1 MITREP
7 DRKIRCVASAAA
19 FAIAL
24 MSTAAVAQEF
34 GDLKRPD
41 KDPLTLRAQGSF
53 FVGGNTHQVPD
64 PYAGGPSAANV
75 FPPTNRPGASMI
87 NQMYVQYQLPE
98 EDNDLPPI
106 VFVHGCC
113 LSSKTW
119 ETTPDGRMGWYE
131 YFTRRGFDT
140 YMADQVGR
148 ARSGFDALQY
158 QMVRY
163 DAATPEFGPSEGALG
178 IGCLNPQSGTT
189 ATAAN
194 QAACLPPGDTRP
206 NNNITSPTFP
216 GATALPPTGF
226 FIPGIPGKT
235 ATANPSILI
244 ATDMFAWNVFRYGPP
259 CAIPCGAFTNPPSIN
274 PWPDEQFPMETIGL
288 YSTPGR
294 PGGVWGGG
302 GGSGTFFKQ
311 VIPDLSASLGTFGP
325 LASDVRPTPNSMAV
339 LAKQLGGAILV
350 GHSQSSSFPT
360 KAALQDKVGNV
371 KGIIQLET
379 GCFMPGTTLSSADIA
394 ILAKIPMLIIEGDH
408 YVTATSPTNYTPQ
421 PRPVAPCPDEF
432 AAIGAAGGDI
442 TYIHLPEWPNYLHN
456 GKAKKAKARPVG
468 TGNSHMFMQD
478 LNNIA
483 IANVI
488 IDWIKDH
495 VKRQHGGHGPKS

>member
-1 MITREP
+1 MKMRG
-7 DRKIRCVASAAA
+7 RFSLLSSAAGA
-19 FAIAL
+19 AL
-24 MSTAAVAQEF
+24 ALLSCSASAQEF
-34 GDLKRPD
+34 SDVKKSVG
-41 KDPLTLRAQGSF
+41 PLTLRAQGSF
-53 FVGGNTHQVPD
+53 FIGGNVHQVPD
-64 PYAGGPSAANV
+64 PFAGGPSAPGV
-75 FPPTNRPGASMI
+75 FPPSNRPGASMI

-98 EDNDLPPI
+98 RDNDLPPI

-119 ETTPDGRMGWYE
+119 ETTPDGRMGWFE
-131 YFTRRGFDT
+131 YFTRKGYDT

-158 QMVRY
+158 QKVRY
-163 DAATPEFGPSEGALG
+163 DADTPEFGPAEGALG

-194 QAACLPPGDTRP
+194 QAACMAPGDTRP
-206 NNNITSPTFP
+206 NNNITSPANP
-216 GATALPPTGF
+216 GPTALPPTGF
-226 FIPGIPGKT
+226 YIPGIPGKEST
-235 ATANPSILI
+235 TNPSILI

-259 CAIPCGAFTNPPSIN
+259 CAIPCGAFTNPPSIK
-274 PWPDEQFPMETIGL
+274 PWADEQFPLETIGK

-294 PGGVWGGG
+294 RGGVWGGG

-325 LASDVRPTPNSMAV
+325 LASDVRPTPYAMAT
-339 LAKQLGGAILV
+339 LSQKLGGAILV

-360 KAALQDKVGNV
+360 KAALQDRKGNV

-379 GCFMPGTTLSSADIA
+379 GCFMPGTTLSADDVKV
-394 ILAKIPMLIIEGDH
+394 LAKIPILIIEGDH

-421 PRPVAPCPDEF
+421 PRPVAPCPDQF

-442 TYIHLPEWPNYLHN
+442 TYIHLPEWPNYLWNNKKKTAN
-456 GKAKKAKARPVG
+456 GRPVG

-483 IANVI
+483 IADVI
-488 IDWIKDH
+488 MDWINGH
-495 VKRQHGGHGPKS
+495 VKHGRHDHDHH